1 LFLWLS
7 RLPASQN
14 REKSFEFMVV
24 EAVSIEPVSTLDSL
38 LTGKKTGNCG
48 KPHSYRQS
56 SPLRYAVSQWLSGKF
71 PNIQNRE
78 FFGEIWDINRAIQAT
93 RGRDQLWPFL
103 TRFVSAELHPAL
115 PLS

>member
-1 LFLWLS
+1 
-7 RLPASQN
+7 
-14 REKSFEFMVV
+14 MVV

-78 FFGEIWDINRAIQAT
+78 FFGVNREFLAKNREISRAK
-93 RGRDQLWPFL
+93 
-103 TRFVSAELHPAL
+103 
-115 PLS
+115 